1 MKSLLTTHQSI
12 NEEQLELNR
21 ARRVWQCFSLTIFAW
36 ISFTFLFPLLGYP
49 EVLPHHVIALSCF
62 VLVYFWFRGDYIS
75 TRERTTRV
83 THCFVGIHTV
93 SIFFIGLASPDL
105 ESALCALSLGTTIAF
120 LLLGRRQAFPWLVI
134 SALAYVVYPLV
145 THGLTASLPPSPI
158 FIDGVVKI
166 GGAIVVFVCL
176 CQFEQ
181 LYQHRSDDLVQLS
194 QNLQALA
201 TTDALTGL
209 PNRFWLNEE
218 IINAT
223 QEASSASSNLALLVL
238 DMDGFKKINDTLG
251 HTIGDEALIEV
262 AARLKQ
268 VSPPNATVARLGGDE
283 FCMLIR
289 DVADREHAAEVGMQ
303 LHAKLC
309 KPYQF
314 ASVTSHLGVSI
325 GVAFFPDDAITP
337 EVLLAYADTA
347 MYHAKE
353 NHLSLSFYDSE
364 QTAKVVE
371 YCNVQEKLSNAIEQ
385 DEFSLVYQ
393 PQIDIRSGKVI
404 GAEALLRWKHKGN
417 TTPPF
422 DFIPHLESSRRITEV
437 TTWILNKVCE
447 QIVRW
452 DADGLQMK
460 VAVNISAVDFHSA
473 EFVDVVNSAIE
484 RTQVDASLL
493 ELEVTE
499 GVLIEDVNTVA
510 EKMRCLKKAG
520 LTISI
525 DDFGTGYS
533 SLAYIRSLP
542 IDKLKIDRE
551 FVKGIPEQ
559 DDGAI
564 ASSIILLAKSLDFE
578 VLAEGVETEAQLEYL
593 RDRECEQY
601 QGYFAC
607 RPVSAVELQEY
618 AVGITNNSLSPSVA

>member
-1 MKSLLTTHQSI
+1 MLYKHRSADLI
-12 NEEQLELNR
+12 K
-21 ARRVWQCFSLTIFAW
+21 
-36 ISFTFLFPLLGYP
+36 
-49 EVLPHHVIALSCF
+49 LS
-62 VLVYFWFRGDYIS
+62 R
-75 TRERTTRV
+75 
-83 THCFVGIHTV
+83 
-93 SIFFIGLASPDL
+93 DL
-105 ESALCALSLGTTIAF
+105 E
-120 LLLGRRQAFPWLVI
+120 
-134 SALAYVVYPLV
+134 
-145 THGLTASLPPSPI
+145 
-158 FIDGVVKI
+158 
-166 GGAIVVFVCL
+166 
-176 CQFEQ
+176 E
-181 LYQHRSDDLVQLS
+181 
-194 QNLQALA
+194 LA

-209 PNRFWLNEE
+209 PNRLWLNKE
-218 IINAT
+218 IADAVD
-223 QEASSASSNLALLVL
+223 EALLSDRKIALLVL

-251 HTIGDEALIEV
+251 HTIGDEALSEV
-262 AARLKQ
+262 ATRLKR
-268 VSPPNATVARLGGDE
+268 VCTSNTTVARLGGDE
-283 FCMLIR
+283 FCIVIR
-289 DVADREHAAEVGMQ
+289 DVADREHAAELGMQ

-309 KPYQF
+309 EPYQF

-337 EVLLAYADTA
+337 EVLLTYADTA

-353 NHLSLSFYDSE
+353 NHLSLSFYEPE
-364 QTAKVVE
+364 QTAKAVE
-371 YCNVQEKLSNAIEQ
+371 YCKVQEKLSNAIKQ
-385 DEFSLVYQ
+385 DEFFLVYQ

-404 GAEALLRWKHKGN
+404 GAEALLRWKHEGKII
-417 TTPPF
+417 PPF
-422 DFIPHLESSRRITEV
+422 EFIPHLESSRRITEV
-437 TTWILNKVCE
+437 TAWILNKVCE
-447 QIVRW
+447 QIVQW

-499 GVLIEDVNTVA
+499 GVLIEDVGTVA

-559 DDGAI
+559 DDGTI

-593 RDRECEQY
+593 RERECEQY
-601 QGYFAC
+601 QGYLAC
-607 RPVSAVELQEY
+607 RPVSATELQEY
-618 AVGITNNSLSPSVA
+618 AVGTNSLSPSVS